1 MLTLDGR
8 RRQIWTTADTV
19 DGALR
24 QLGVRAEGALMSV
37 SRSSA
42 IPRSGLALDVLTERT
57 VTFMAD
63 GREHTLRT
71 NAATVYEAL
80 AHAGLTLRGEDTT
93 SVRPDSFPRD
103 GQTITVMRI
112 TRDEIVRDEAVP
124 YDTERTPDPTLFTGT
139 EVVTRQ
145 GEPGTRR
152 LTYAV
157 RAVNGVKEKPREIAD
172 RIVRAPVTQRVRVGT
187 KRRPASV
194 AGADGLNWSALA
206 ACESGGRPD
215 AVDPSGTYGGLYQF
229 DTGTWQSL
237 GGSGRPQDASAGE
250 QTMRAKKLYVQRGRV
265 RGRTAAVGCT
275 GEHHRA
281 PDPDAFSALL
291 GPADIR
297 ELAAALG
304 VRPTKQRGQ
313 NFVIDAN
320 TVRRIV
326 RTAGVRPDDVV
337 VEVGPGL
344 GSLTLALLEAAEH
357 VTAVEIDD
365 ILAAALPRTV
375 EARMPARAD
384 HFSLVH
390 ADAMQVREL
399 PGPTPTALVANL
411 PYNVAVPV
419 LLHMLEHFPTIERT
433 LIMVQAEVA
442 DRLAAA
448 PGNKVYGVPSV
459 KANWYAEV
467 KRAGAIGRN
476 VFWPAPN
483 VDSGLVSLVRR
494 PEPLTTTAS
503 RTEVFAVVDAAFAQR
518 RKTLRA
524 ALAGWAGSAP
534 AAETALVAAGISPQ
548 ARGESLTVEEFA
560 RIAESKGERA

>member
-1 MLTLDGR
+1 MSSTQGSHRAAGHRRPEPAPTVAWFTPAETLVPHQQPPPPAEPLPPASGPDPASDLGRPSRRRLVPQALVVAVLAGGTSAFVADDKAVRLSVDGTPRTLHTFADDVDELLADEGVPIGEHDLVAPGRGAELTNGDTVVVRHGRPVMLTLDGR

-157 RAVNGVKEKPREIAD
+157 RAVNGVKQKPREIAD

-187 KRRPASV
+187 KQRPASV

-250 QTMRAKKLYVQRGRV
+250 QTMRAKKLYAQRGASPWPHC
-265 RGRTAAVGCT
+265 GR
-275 GEHHRA
+275 R
-281 PDPDAFSALL
+281 
-291 GPADIR
+291 
-297 ELAAALG
+297 
-304 VRPTKQRGQ
+304 
-313 NFVIDAN
+313 
-320 TVRRIV
+320 
-326 RTAGVRPDDVV
+326 
-337 VEVGPGL
+337 
-344 GSLTLALLEAAEH
+344 
-357 VTAVEIDD
+357 
-365 ILAAALPRTV
+365 
-375 EARMPARAD
+375 
-384 HFSLVH
+384 
-390 ADAMQVREL
+390 
-399 PGPTPTALVANL
+399 
-411 PYNVAVPV
+411 
-419 LLHMLEHFPTIERT
+419 LH
-433 LIMVQAEVA
+433 
-442 DRLAAA
+442 
-448 PGNKVYGVPSV
+448 G
-459 KANWYAEV
+459 
-467 KRAGAIGRN
+467 
-476 VFWPAPN
+476 
-483 VDSGLVSLVRR
+483 
-494 PEPLTTTAS
+494 
-503 RTEVFAVVDAAFAQR
+503 
-518 RKTLRA
+518 
-524 ALAGWAGSAP
+524 
-534 AAETALVAAGISPQ
+534 
-548 ARGESLTVEEFA
+548 
-560 RIAESKGERA
+560 